1 MILNENKLEDYNLF
15 IANINL
21 ILQWTCIDN
30 FYLI

>member
-21 ILQWTCIDN
+21 ILHWTCIDN